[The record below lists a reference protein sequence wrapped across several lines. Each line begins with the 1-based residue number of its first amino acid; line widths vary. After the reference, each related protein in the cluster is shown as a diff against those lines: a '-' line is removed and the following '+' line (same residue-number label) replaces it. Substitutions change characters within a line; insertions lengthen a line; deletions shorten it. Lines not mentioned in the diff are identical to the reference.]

1 MCDEIKEIT
10 YKENNNKNIQ
20 MKNRKKVILK
30 IKKKIHPGG
39 FIHIWLMSV

>member
-1 MCDEIKEIT
+1 MKLKKST
-10 YKENNNKNIQ
+10 TQENNNKNIQ

-39 FIHIWLMSV
+39 FIHI

>member
-1 MCDEIKEIT
+1 MKLKKSPT
-10 YKENNNKNIQ
+10 QENNNKNIQ

-39 FIHIWLMSV
+39 FIHI